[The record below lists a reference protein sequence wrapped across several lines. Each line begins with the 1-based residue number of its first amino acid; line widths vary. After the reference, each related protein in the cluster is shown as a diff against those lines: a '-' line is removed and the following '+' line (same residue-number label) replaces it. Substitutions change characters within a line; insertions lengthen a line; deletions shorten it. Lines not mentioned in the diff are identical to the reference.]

1 MNIFPNPRVC
11 EFSAPI
17 IPIRTIPSLLDVLD
31 WWENSWGIKNGEELN
46 ADIVSGHKSTL
57 LMQLG
62 NIAQRAGRSLN
73 INPENGHIIKD
84 REANKLWQRS
94 YEKGCEMKL

>member
-1 MNIFPNPRVC
+1 MKVALCQINSTLGNFELN
-11 EFSAPI
+11 S
-17 IPIRTIPSLLDVLD
+17 SLILKHYKM
-31 WWENSWGIKNGEELN
+31 SKELN

-62 NIAQRAGRSLN
+62 NIAQRTGRSLN

-84 REANKLWQRS
+84 REANKLWKRS
-94 YEKGCEMKL
+94 YEKGWEMNL

>member
-1 MNIFPNPRVC
+1 MGKTAQLNFRLVADNE
-11 EFSAPI
+11 EFGVDNLIS
-17 IPIRTIPSLLDVLD
+17 
-31 WWENSWGIKNGEELN
+31 ENGEELN

-84 REANKLWQRS
+84 REANKLWRRS
-94 YEKGCEMKL
+94 YEKGWEMKL